1 MRTARW
7 LALTGSLGLTAAF
20 VAATPGAASANSSHA
35 AHPNPNAASA
45 LQSKELQAKERS
57 HPAGAVA
64 PGSAVSFDLVL
75 TLRNASGAQTLAREV
90 SSPGSALFHHY
101 LTDAQWL
108 AKYGPTQAEVTK
120 ATAWL
125 RKEGFSAGSVP
136 ADRMFVPA
144 AGSARTVEHAF
155 GIQLGYYKVAGHTIR
170 LAKSTITVPS
180 ALTGS
185 VSGTLGINDYLAST
199 GLSNGSTQPASTQPA
214 STQPASTQASNG
226 PKEPPPAAG
235 FRNPQPCST
244 YWGQKK
250 DTKDSGSLYQPYT
263 YPQSYD
269 ICGYKPAQLRGA
281 YGLNSQVAN
290 GDDGKGETIAI
301 VDAYDSPRLLSN
313 AQEYFKLNDPSHPLQ
328 ASQFS
333 NDEPSTITNVAECG
347 GNGWYAEQA
356 LDVETTHSIAPG
368 ANLLYVGAK
377 TCLNS
382 GLLAA
387 ENTAVTSGAQVVSN
401 SWLET
406 LGDEFDDPATHTA
419 FDNVFLLADGTGVS
433 VLFCTGD
440 TGDNFADFGL
450 AIPNYPASSPYVTA
464 VGGTTAEVG
473 ANDSREAEYGWSTAK
488 QVMCT
493 STTTNCGS
501 ATTPTGSLAYQEGA
515 GGGTSYYYTE
525 PTYQDPVVPSSLAD
539 RNAAVTGAA
548 MRVLP
553 DVSMDADP
561 QSGFLIGLTQA
572 FPTGDYYSEF
582 KEGGTSLATPL
593 LAGVI
598 ADTDQVSGTSLG
610 FLNPELYKAGAQ
622 SPAAF
627 NDILAPANP
636 DSAAVVRVDYN
647 NSVNA
652 SGGYTVSLR
661 AINYAGPETYCD
673 STGNCETRDVT
684 LTTGPGF
691 DSLTG
696 LGSASDRFISLM
708 SKY

>member
-1 MRTARW
+1 VRTARW

-20 VAATPGAASANSSHA
+20 VAAAVPGAASANSARA
-35 AHPNPNAASA
+35 AHPSPNTASA
-45 LQSKELQAKERS
+45 VAAKERS
-57 HPAGAVA
+57 HPEGAVA
-64 PGSAVSFDLVL
+64 SGSSVSFDLVL
-75 TLRNASGAQTLAREV
+75 SLRNAVGAQTLAREV
-90 SSPGSALFHHY
+90 STPGSALFHHY
-101 LTDAQWL
+101 LTDAQWE
-108 AKYGPTQAEVTK
+108 AKYGPAKAEVTK

-125 RKEGFSAGSVP
+125 RKEGLSPGSAP
-136 ADRMFVPA
+136 ADRLFVPA
-144 AGSARTVEHAF
+144 TGSAGTVEHAF
-155 GIQLGYYKVAGHTIR
+155 GIQLGYYKLAGRTVR
-170 LAKSTITVPS
+170 LAKGTISVPS

-185 VSGTLGINDYLAST
+185 VSGTLGINDYLATT
-199 GLSNGSTQPASTQPA
+199 GLSSGSTPASGSTQKAIAEAASSPQT
-214 STQPASTQASNG
+214 TT
-226 PKEPPPAAG
+226 EPPPAPG
-235 FRNPQPCST
+235 FRNPEPCSA

-250 DTKDSGSLYQPYT
+250 DTADSGSLYKPYT
-263 YPQSYD
+263 YPEPYD

-281 YGLNSQVAN
+281 YGLNTQVAK
-290 GDDGKGETIAI
+290 GDDGKGVTIAI

-328 ASQFS
+328 TSQFA
-333 NDEPSTITNVAECG
+333 NDEPSTITNVAECD

-368 ANLLYVGAK
+368 ANLMYVGAR
-377 TCLNS
+377 TCLNP

-387 ENTAVTSGAQVVSN
+387 ENTAITSGAQVVSN

-419 FDNVFLLADGTGVS
+419 FDNEFLLADGTGVS
-433 VLFCTGD
+433 VLYCTGD

-450 AIPNYPASSPYVTA
+450 AIPDYPASSPYVTA
-464 VGGTTAEVG
+464 VGGTTVEVG
-473 ANDSREAEYGWSTAK
+473 ANDNREAEYGWSTAK

-493 STTTNCGS
+493 PTTHTCGS
-501 ATTPTGSLAYQEGA
+501 ATTPSGSLAYQEGA
-515 GGGTSYYYTE
+515 GGGTSYFYGE
-525 PTYQDPVVPSSLAD
+525 PGYQDPVVPSSLAD
-539 RNAAVTGAA
+539 RNDAVTGEAN
-548 MRVLP
+548 RVLP
-553 DVSMDADP
+553 DVAMDADP

-572 FPTGDYYSEF
+572 FPTGNYYAEY

-598 ADTDQVSGTSLG
+598 ADTDQLSGTSLG

-627 NDILAPANP
+627 NDILAPAHP
-636 DSAAVVRVDYN
+636 DSAAVVRVDYAN
-647 NSVNA
+647 DVNS
-652 SGGYTVSLR
+652 SGGFIVSLR

-696 LGSASDRFISLM
+696 LGSASARFISLM
-708 SKY
+708 SKF